1 MSFVAAARQSLTST
15 ARASLRSASST
26 FRAGA
31 RRLNSHTASTPK
43 SDKPWI
49 IGSALLFG
57 PAFLYLI
64 SPSARKNTGHVHN
77 DAHDFPGHK
86 KHALEPVAKPAE
98 PEPEP
103 EPTVTTEPEPVL
115 MKDDEGTEV
124 NIADSLVASVRLI
137 STRDNLLL
145 ILSGR
150 WKADDVPKADAVSQG
165 TTSEAASEAPAVPK
179 EPEVSKDASGTFQEN
194 GSEGPT
200 DLGEARKAAKVGV
213 EPKKAESESS

>member
-124 NIADSLVASVRLI
+124 NIADSLVAS
-137 STRDNLLL
+137 
-145 ILSGR
+145 
-150 WKADDVPKADAVSQG
+150 ADDVPKADAVSQG